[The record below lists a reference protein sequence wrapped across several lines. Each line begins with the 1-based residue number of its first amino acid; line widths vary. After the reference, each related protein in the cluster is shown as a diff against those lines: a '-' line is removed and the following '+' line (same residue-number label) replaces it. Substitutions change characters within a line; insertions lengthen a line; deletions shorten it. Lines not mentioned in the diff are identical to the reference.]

1 MVRPV
6 FFYDNFASQNNSKLK
21 YKVYD
26 YFKIVV
32 LKFRAV

>member
-26 YFKIVV
+26 YFFKN
-32 LKFRAV
+32 RGS